1 MAKKLDERKED
12 FYKALKRLEEA
23 LKKDI
28 SDDIIIDGIIQ
39 RFEFTFEQAWKV
51 MKLYLE
57 DQGILD
63 EALAPR
69 STIRCAFKHKL
80 INNGDVWIEM
90 MLDRNR
96 TSHMYDEETAVNIVN
111 LVKEKYIIVYN
122 KNSFEEKRNLL
133 SGLKNLNYKVYKEN
147 VI

>member
-1 MAKKLDERKED
+1 MAKKLDERKNNY
-12 FYKALKRLEEA
+12 FNALNRLEDA
-23 LKKDI
+23 LKKDLD
-28 SDDIIIDGIIQ
+28 DDIIIDGIIQ

-69 STIRCAFKHKL
+69 STIKCAYKHKL
-80 INNGDVWIEM
+80 IDDGDIWIEM

-96 TSHMYDEETAVNIVN
+96 TSHMYDESTAVSIVGH
-111 LVKEKYIIVYN
+111 VKDKYI
-122 KNSFEEKRNLL
+122 FEFEK
-133 SGLKNLNYKVYKEN
+133 LKNTL
-147 VI
+147 

>member
-1 MAKKLDERKED
+1 MAKKLDERKQD
-12 FYKALKRLEEA
+12 FIKALRRLEEA
-23 LKKDI
+23 LKKDL

-80 INNGDVWIEM
+80 ISDGDIWIEM

-96 TSHMYDEETAVNIVN
+96 TSHMYDEETAVNIVK
-111 LVKEKYIIVYN
+111 LVKEKYIIEFN
-122 KNSFEEKRNLL
+122 K
-133 SGLKNLNYKVYKEN
+133 LKIFIEY
-147 VI
+147 

>member
-12 FYKALKRLEEA
+12 FFKALNRLEEA
-23 LKKDI
+23 LKKDLN
-28 SDDIIIDGIIQ
+28 DDIIVDGIIQ
-39 RFEFTFEQAWKV
+39 RFEFTFEQSWKV

-63 EALAPR
+63 EAVAPR

-80 INNGDVWIEM
+80 ISDGDIWIEM

-96 TSHMYDEETAVNIVN
+96 TSHMYDQTTALNIVK
-111 LVKEKYIIVYN
+111 LVKEKYV
-122 KNSFEEKRNLL
+122 FEFGK
-133 SGLKNLNYKVYKEN
+133 LKDFLEN
-147 VI
+147 

>member
-1 MAKKLDERKED
+1 MGKKLDERKED

-39 RFEFTFEQAWKV
+39 RFEFTFELAWKV

-69 STIRCAFKHKL
+69 STIRCAFKLKL
-80 INNGDVWIEM
+80 IIDGDIWIEM

-111 LVKEKYIIVYN
+111 LVKEKYIIEFN
-122 KNSFEEKRNLL
+122 K
-133 SGLKNLNYKVYKEN
+133 LKDFLDY
-147 VI
+147 

>member
-1 MAKKLDERKED
+1 MAKKLDERKND
-12 FYKALKRLEEA
+12 YFNALNRLEDA
-23 LKKDI
+23 LKKDLD
-28 SDDIIIDGIIQ
+28 DDIIIDGIIQ

-69 STIRCAFKHKL
+69 STIKCAYKHKL
-80 INNGDVWIEM
+80 IDDGDIWIEM

-96 TSHMYDEETAVNIVN
+96 TSHMYDESTAVSIVGH
-111 LVKEKYIIVYN
+111 VKDKYIFEITKIPKIYVTPLSN
-122 KNSFEEKRNLL
+122 KYSTKF
-133 SGLKNLNYKVYKEN
+133 
-147 VI
+147 

>member
-69 STIRCAFKHKL
+69 STIRCAFKHKV
-80 INNGDVWIEM
+80 ITDGDIWIEM

-96 TSHMYDEETAVNIVN
+96 TSHMYDEETAVNIVK
-111 LVKEKYIIVYN
+111 LVKEKYVGEF
-122 KNSFEEKRNLL
+122 KK
-133 SGLKNLNYKVYKEN
+133 LKEYLEY
-147 VI
+147 

>member
-1 MAKKLDERKED
+1 MMGKKLDERKQD
-12 FYKALKRLEEA
+12 FFKALKRLEEA
-23 LKKDI
+23 LEKDLN
-28 SDDIIIDGIIQ
+28 DDIIIDGIIQ

-80 INNGDVWIEM
+80 ITDGDIWIEM

-96 TSHMYDEETAVNIVN
+96 TSHMYDETTARNIVK
-111 LVKEKYIIVYN
+111 LVEAKYIAEFN
-122 KNSFEEKRNLL
+122 K
-133 SGLKNLNYKVYKEN
+133 LKEFL
-147 VI
+147 I

>member
-1 MAKKLDERKED
+1 MGKKLDERKQD
-12 FYKALKRLEEA
+12 FFKALKRLEEA
-23 LKKDI
+23 FEKDLN
-28 SDDIIIDGIIQ
+28 DDIIIDGIIQ

-80 INNGDVWIEM
+80 ITDGDVWIEM

-96 TSHMYDEETAVNIVN
+96 TSHMYDETTARNIVK
-111 LVKEKYIIVYN
+111 LVEAKYIAEFN
-122 KNSFEEKRNLL
+122 K
-133 SGLKNLNYKVYKEN
+133 LKEFL
-147 VI
+147 I

>member
-1 MAKKLDERKED
+1 MGKKLEERKQD
-12 FYKALKRLEEA
+12 FFKALSRLEEA
-23 LKKDI
+23 LKKDL
-28 SDDIIIDGIIQ
+28 SDDIIVDGIIQ
-39 RFEFTFEQAWKV
+39 RFEFTFEQSWKV

-63 EALAPR
+63 EAVAPR

-80 INNGDVWIEM
+80 ISDGDIWIEM

-111 LVKEKYIIVYN
+111 LVKEKYIIEFN
-122 KNSFEEKRNLL
+122 K
-133 SGLKNLNYKVYKEN
+133 LKDFLEY
-147 VI
+147 